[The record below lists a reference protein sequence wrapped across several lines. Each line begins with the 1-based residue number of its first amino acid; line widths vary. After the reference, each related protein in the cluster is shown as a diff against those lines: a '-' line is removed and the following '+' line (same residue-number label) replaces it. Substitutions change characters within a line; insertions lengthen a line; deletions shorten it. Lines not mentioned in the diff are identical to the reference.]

1 MRKPPDLTGQRF
13 GRLVAIRRVG
23 KRNGFYLWFCQCT
36 CGESHVVR
44 TDNLRNG
51 RISSCGCLLRESR
64 RESGNRSRRHGHT
77 SGRNHS
83 PEYDCWRN
91 MKARCL
97 NPGKTSFNYYGGRG
111 IQVCDR
117 WLSSF
122 ENFYAD
128 MGPKPTPQHSI
139 DRIDPDGD
147 YGPSNCRW
155 ATKSEQSRNQR
166 RNLRTSA
173 LASR

>member
-1 MRKPPDLTGQRF
+1 MTG
-13 GRLVAIRRVG
+13 
-23 KRNGFYLWFCQCT
+23 
-36 CGESHVVR
+36 E
-44 TDNLRNG
+44 
-51 RISSCGCLLRESR
+51 
-64 RESGNRSRRHGHT
+64 
-77 SGRNHS
+77 
-83 PEYDCWRN
+83 
-91 MKARCL
+91 
-97 NPGKTSFNYYGGRG
+97 TSFNYYGGRG

-128 MGPKPTPQHSI
+128 MGRKPTPQHSI